1 MRRRAWTVALVILLV
16 GLWRI
21 AAAAEEPAAKPAVKP
36 PKVVYLEKSRGW
48 GLMPEGKV
56 HQGILARELFRQALL
71 IAARDELGLLTRDAW
86 LGDAMP
92 TVTLF
97 CR

>member
-36 PKVVYLEKSRGW
+36 PKVVYLEKS
-48 GLMPEGKV
+48 
-56 HQGILARELFRQALL
+56 QA
-71 IAARDELGLLTRDAW
+71 
-86 LGDAMP
+86 P
-92 TVTLF
+92 
-97 CR
+97 